1 MKKTVLSALTLAAAL
16 AVATTSWAAEKND
29 KRDKSA
35 KQAMDNVEIHVLP
48 VRKNIYMLVGGGG
61 NTTVQVGGDGVL
73 VVDTKLASAAHKL
86 LATIQSI
93 SKEPIRYIIN
103 THYHPDHVGG
113 NAVIKAAGS
122 TIAGGNVSG
131 DLADA
136 SQGAQII
143 AHENVLTRMSAPTG
157 KKAPTPVADWPT
169 ITYFTDRKDLY
180 FNGEGI
186 EILHQANAHTD
197 GDSIVWFRKSDVI
210 STGDVFI
217 TTNYPIID
225 VAAGGT
231 INGEIAALNKIL
243 DIIIPVYGE
252 EGGTLVIPGHGR
264 LCDMRDV
271 VDYREMVTIIRDRV
285 QKMIDM
291 GMSLD
296 EVKKAGP
303 TRDYDPR
310 YGSKTGFW
318 TTDKFVEAV
327 YNTLKNAKPAK
338 GQAGGQK

>member
-1 MKKTVLSALTLAAAL
+1 MPRRA
-16 AVATTSWAAEKND
+16 
-29 KRDKSA
+29 
-35 KQAMDNVEIHVLP
+35 P
-48 VRKNIYMLVGGGG
+48 
-61 NTTVQVGGDGVL
+61 
-73 VVDTKLASAAHKL
+73 
-86 LATIQSI
+86 
-93 SKEPIRYIIN
+93 
-103 THYHPDHVGG
+103 
-113 NAVIKAAGS
+113 
-122 TIAGGNVSG
+122 
-131 DLADA
+131 
-136 SQGAQII
+136 QII